1 MFKTIKIRSY
11 EMGLHFRDGE
21 FKGLLGAGRHW
32 FFDPLGKVKV
42 EVVSQRAPWLAHEKL
57 DVIVT
62 SGALKDRAVVLD
74 LKDYQRALVWVD
86 GRFSHILPPGLYAY
100 WTTFREVAVEVID
113 ARKVRF
119 EHKDLQVI
127 VRSAMADRL
136 LDAFAVEQGHV
147 RRAVRGRPLRRDPAA
162 GQVRLLEE
170 HGQGHARAG
179 GPARDDARHRRPG
192 DYDRRQGHAA
202 PERGGH
208 LPGGRRPQGARARP
222 TTPARP
228 CTARPS
234 WPCGR

>member
-1 MFKTIKIRSY
+1 MICIKTIKIRSY

-57 DVIVT
+57 DVIVK

-74 LKDYQRALVWVD
+74 LKDYERALVWVD

-100 WTTFREVAVEVID
+100 WTTCREVPVEVID

-136 LDAFAVEQGHV
+136 LDVLPWSRATWACCSRTAATSRPC
-147 RRAVRGRPLRRDPAA
+147 RRASTPSGRTWPRSCSCRWTCARRCSTSAA
-162 GQVRLLEE
+162 
-170 HGQGHARAG
+170 
-179 GPARDDARHRRPG
+179 RR
-192 DYDRRQGHAA
+192 
-202 PERGGH
+202 
-208 LPGGRRPQGARARP
+208 
-222 TTPARP
+222 
-228 CTARPS
+228 S
-234 WPCGR
+234 